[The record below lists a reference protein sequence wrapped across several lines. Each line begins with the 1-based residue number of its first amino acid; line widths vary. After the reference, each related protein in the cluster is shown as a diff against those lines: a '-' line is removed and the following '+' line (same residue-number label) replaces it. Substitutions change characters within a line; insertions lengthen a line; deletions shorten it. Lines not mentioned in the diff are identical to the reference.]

1 MKIGL
6 GNYKEVLGEDPSEE
20 VLDRATRYHTLSLDL
35 ISKFKHKINWYF
47 VCEYQ
52 LLTENFMIK
61 HHKYLHWRQ
70 CVLYQIL
77 TEKFI
82 DMFRENMYSRDLTD
96 YQVISEVLHKK
107 YGIERKILT
116 KVRYRILYSV
126 YLMRIEMN
134 TPHII
139 HIFDF
144 TGTREQ
150 AIQHVKDEYFGADV
164 VSLMINDCFDKVK
177 LPSDIFQIL
186 K

>member
-47 VCEYQ
+47 VCE
-52 LLTENFMIK
+52 
-61 HHKYLHWRQ
+61 
-70 CVLYQIL
+70 YQIL

-164 VSLMINDCFDKVK
+164 VSLMIKKINDCFDKVK
-177 LPSDIFQIL
+177 LP
-186 K
+186 

>member
-52 LLTENFMIK
+52 L
-61 HHKYLHWRQ
+61 
-70 CVLYQIL
+70 L

-164 VSLMINDCFDKVK
+164 VSLMIKKINDCFDKVK